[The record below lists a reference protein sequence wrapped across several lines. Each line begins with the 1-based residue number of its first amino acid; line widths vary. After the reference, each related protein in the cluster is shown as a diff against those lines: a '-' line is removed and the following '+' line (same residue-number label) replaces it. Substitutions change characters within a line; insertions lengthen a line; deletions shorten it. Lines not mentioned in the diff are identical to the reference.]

1 MLEPE
6 EIVLKERLDE
16 CTRILAEELA
26 RASTSYAHY
35 VAGGNMGIPKVVFLQ
50 QQVFQLQREIKMY
63 KMSLSENQL
72 KNCPCFDNTGADSFL
87 HGPDRALLNSI
98 ISNGNL

>member
-6 EIVLKERLDE
+6 EIVLKERLGE
-16 CTRILAEELA
+16 CTRILAKELA

-72 KNCPCFDNTGADSFL
+72 KTARVLTTPEQIRFFMGQTE
-87 HGPDRALLNSI
+87 PY
-98 ISNGNL
+98 